1 MYVAEESDSGI
12 VPMNHS
18 NKIEQSMAES
28 EEGRPLIK
36 ENIHQSST
44 RPTQSG
50 TRVSQ
55 GLAGVRKASFL
66 IACRQSSEIR
76 AVCANE
82 RSYGSVRGAISNDR
96 PYRDLTEEQLV
107 RICRLVGNSAVSRLQ
122 LYALRE
128 GRFGPWTTLP
138 QASLE
143 LADGNVWDLLSS
155 VPRIEGRCPVGRID
169 SWIAALGFRSHS
181 PCALRVLISE
191 LENRKI
197 SENI

>member
-12 VPMNHS
+12 VPMNYS

-50 TRVSQ
+50 ARVSQ
-55 GLAGVRKASFL
+55 GLAGV

-96 PYRDLTEEQLV
+96 PYRDL
-107 RICRLVGNSAVSRLQ
+107 
-122 LYALRE
+122 
-128 GRFGPWTTLP
+128 
-138 QASLE
+138 
-143 LADGNVWDLLSS
+143 
-155 VPRIEGRCPVGRID
+155 ID
-169 SWIAALGFRSHS
+169 
-181 PCALRVLISE
+181 
-191 LENRKI
+191 K
-197 SENI
+197 

>member
-1 MYVAEESDSGI
+1 MYVSEESDSGI

-36 ENIHQSST
+36 ENIHQPST

-96 PYRDLTEEQLV
+96 PYRDLTEQCGHETFQISGFWADDGQTAPYCLLV
-107 RICRLVGNSAVSRLQ
+107 
-122 LYALRE
+122 
-128 GRFGPWTTLP
+128 PP
-138 QASLE
+138 K
-143 LADGNVWDLLSS
+143 S
-155 VPRIEGRCPVGRID
+155 V
-169 SWIAALGFRSHS
+169 
-181 PCALRVLISE
+181 
-191 LENRKI
+191 
-197 SENI
+197 